1 MTVGGGNAGGE
12 YAGQPFKVSCASS
25 TEGLAPLSL
34 CLMQK
39 SKVLTIS
46 DMLILL
52 AALLRQA
59 EVVKC

>member
-1 MTVGGGNAGGE
+1 MTDGGGNASGE
-12 YAGQPFKVSCASS
+12 YAGQPLKVSCASS

-34 CLMQK
+34 CLRLK
-39 SKVLTIS
+39 FKVLTIS
-46 DMLILL
+46 EMLILL